1 MITVLNTCLRERELQ
16 TQGFVTDGGMC
27 RFVSENF
34 TRVEYKGRGEI
45 MHKEQLDRIEEKLDK
60 ILRILGADGNMR
72 LPSEIKREAM
82 ATVLQFRE
90 KQARKQGK

>member
-1 MITVLNTCLRERELQ
+1 
-16 TQGFVTDGGMC
+16 
-27 RFVSENF
+27 
-34 TRVEYKGRGEI
+34 